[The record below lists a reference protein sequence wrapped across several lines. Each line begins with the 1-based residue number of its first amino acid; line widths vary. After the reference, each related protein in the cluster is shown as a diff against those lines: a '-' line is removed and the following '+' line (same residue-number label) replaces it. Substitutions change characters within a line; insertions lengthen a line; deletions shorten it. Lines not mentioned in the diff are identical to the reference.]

1 MSNRLRN
8 AISINWNRGAFRL
21 WALVSLAWIMG
32 YALYSII
39 SNFED
44 GLWNAAAI
52 KIPVALC
59 GPPVA
64 LLVIGFGTKW
74 ALKGFAP
81 TEGKVPP
88 EQV

>member
-8 AISINWNRGAFRL
+8 ATFFLNWNRGAFRL

-32 YALYSII
+32 YALYCTI
-39 SNFED
+39 SNLHD
-44 GLWNAAAI
+44 GPWEAAAI

-59 GPPVA
+59 GPPMA
-64 LLVIGFGTKW
+64 LLVMGIGTKW
-74 ALKGFAP
+74 AIKGFAP

-88 EQV
+88 E

>member
-8 AISINWNRGAFRL
+8 ATSLNWNRGAFRL

-32 YALYSII
+32 FALYSII
-39 SNFED
+39 SNFEA

-64 LLVIGFGTKW
+64 LLVVGIFTKW
-74 ALKGFAP
+74 AIRGFAP
-81 TEGKVPP
+81 TEEKVPP
-88 EQV
+88 K

>member
-8 AISINWNRGAFRL
+8 ATSINLNRGAFRL

-32 YALYSII
+32 YALYCTI
-39 SNFED
+39 SNLHD
-44 GLWNAAAI
+44 GPWEAAAI

-59 GPPVA
+59 GPPAA
-64 LLVIGFGTKW
+64 LLVLGVGTKW
-74 ALKGFAP
+74 AIKGFAP

-88 EQV
+88 E